1 MARILIIEDATDIA
15 ALMAEWLSFSD
26 FAVEMC
32 HDGSQAAELLTRSK
46 YDLVILDLGLP
57 GLDGVDLL
65 AGLRGSGS
73 NTPVLIVSG
82 RNAIDS
88 KVACLELGADDY
100 LTKPFH
106 FRELVSRAKALL
118 RRNAGYV
125 SNVLQIGDLSINW
138 TTKKVTAT
146 AANVEIKLTPQEFA
160 LMQFLAL
167 HPNCT
172 FSSQELL
179 ARVWDEAD
187 DLSTSTVRT
196 CVKRI
201 RQKLSEYGH
210 INTIETLAAG
220 YRLNA
225 PEVGN

>member
-1 MARILIIEDATDIA
+1 LAKILIIEDAQDIA

-26 FAVEMC
+26 FTVELC
-32 HDGSQAAELLTRSK
+32 HDGKEAAGLLTRAK

-65 AGLRGSGS
+65 QGLRGGGS
-73 NTPVLIVSG
+73 VTPVLIVSG

-106 FRELVSRAKALL
+106 FRELVGRAKALL
-118 RRNAGYV
+118 RRNAGYT

-138 TTKKVTAT
+138 TTKKVTA
-146 AANVEIKLTPQEFA
+146 ANQEIKFTPQEFT
-160 LMQFLAL
+160 LLQFLAL

-179 ARVWDEAD
+179 DRVWDEAE

-196 CVKRI
+196 CIKRI
-201 RQKLSEYGH
+201 RQKLDEFGH
-210 INTIETLAAG
+210 INTIETLAGG

-225 PEVGN
+225 PETSN

>member
-1 MARILIIEDATDIA
+1 MAKILIIEDAADIA

-26 FAVEMC
+26 FTVEMS
-32 HDGSQAAELLTRSK
+32 HDGQEAADLLTRAK

-65 AGLRGSGS
+65 QGLREGGS

-118 RRNAGYV
+118 RRNSGYV
-125 SNVLQIGDLSINW
+125 SNVLHIGDLSINR
-138 TTKKVTAT
+138 TTKKVTAS
-146 AANVEIKLTPQEFA
+146 AANAEIKLTPQEFA
-160 LMQFLAL
+160 LILFLAL

-196 CVKRI
+196 CIKRI
-201 RQKLSEYGH
+201 RQKLSEHGH
-210 INTIETLAAG
+210 INTIETLAGG

-225 PEVGN
+225 PDANN